1 AQLDGL
7 KVRLEADAASDQA
20 SADLL
25 EEIDLLL
32 ETVTPIEESL
42 YQTQNESRQD
52 PLNYPI
58 RLNNKLTSL
67 MRTVDV
73 GNARPTDGAIAVR
86 EELSAAIESELELLD
101 EVWEEHVPA
110 LNGQIQS
117 MGIDL
122 VSISDE

>member
-1 AQLDGL
+1 MELI
-7 KVRLEADAASDQA
+7 
-20 SADLL
+20 

-32 ETVTPIEESL
+32 ETVTPIEESI

-73 GNARPTDGAIAVR
+73 GDDQPTEGAIGVR
-86 EELSAAIESELELLD
+86 DELSASVESELQQLD
-101 EVWEEHVPA
+101 EVWSEHVPA
-110 LNGQIQS
+110 LNSRIQS
-117 MGIDL
+117 MGVDL
-122 VSISDE
+122 VSITEE